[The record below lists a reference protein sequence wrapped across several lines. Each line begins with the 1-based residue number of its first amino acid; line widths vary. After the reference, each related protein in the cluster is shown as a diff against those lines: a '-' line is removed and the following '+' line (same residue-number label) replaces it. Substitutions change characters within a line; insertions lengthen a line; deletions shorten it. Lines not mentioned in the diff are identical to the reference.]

1 MDPPLGIFAF
11 EVMSIENYH
20 LLEIRY
26 FQFAISNPS
35 KRFKLCLEEI
45 VIDSEEIKRQEEH
58 RTLPLCI
65 NPAQTVHFNFSL
77 YVSAASPTLVKV
89 TIYFIIEIYDG
100 KHLV

>member
-20 LLEIRY
+20 LLEIRH

-35 KRFKLCLEEI
+35 KRFRLCIAEI
-45 VIDSEEIKRQEEH
+45 VIDSEEIKRQDGN
-58 RTLPLCI
+58 LPLCL
-65 NPAQTVHFNFSL
+65 NPTQTVPFNFSL

-89 TIYFIIEIYDG
+89 TIYFLVEIYDG
-100 KHLV
+100 KLLV